1 MERAKREVIDLL
13 DCLQSDRVGVVIFAA
28 GAYPRVPLT
37 TDYVALRRI
46 LEDTSPSMLRAQGSD
61 LAAAMTESLKLFGED
76 RGADRAI
83 VVISDGESHSGA
95 LDEVGATLKAAGV
108 RVYALGVG
116 TPDGAP
122 IPEAKGGFKLDPS
135 GQMVL
140 SRLDESALSQLAAAT
155 GGATI
160 RSVASASDTA
170 QIVGELRASMA
181 RQTEESR
188 RQRVWNERFQWPLAA
203 GLGLMVLAA
212 LLGDGRVR
220 AVALA
225 LLFVGVA
232 QAGDLDDARS
242 LSAQGRHEEALRSYT
257 ELLAESPNDPAVRWG
272 MAEALYRAGRYEDA
286 ARGFQELAARAPE
299 RYRADAH
306 YNAGNAQY
314 RAGRLDDAVKSWE
327 QALAARPDHAGAQ
340 KNVEQVRQE
349 IAARQA
355 PPPESKDGAPQE
367 GEPQD
372 GEPQGRP
379 SPKTVSP
386 KTVSLKTANPK
397 KASPNKAKAQPSRS
411 AAPRR
416 RRAQPP
422 RRRALPDQ
430 AQRGAARRRR
440 EHPQRGGGPGRGPS
454 GAAQRRGASPR
465 RGERHVS
472 RRGPA
477 PPRRRGRGHPP
488 GVHRRLPQ
496 REGLVMLSAA
506 LLFATSA
513 AALRRAARARRRHR
527 APPGR
532 ADHRPAPHGHRR
544 GACLGRRRG
553 PRCPGRRSPTKGVQ
567 QSLVRVHGKTL
578 PHGHLHLRLDRA
590 QRGRDQHPGHGAER
604 RRRGHPHRP
613 LVAEGEPPGD
623 GPKRRQGRGQP
634 TRLGRARPEAPTSA
648 RCSCTR

>member
-1 MERAKREVIDLL
+1 VTFGAPALLHLLWLVPALVVLVAWAARRRRQDAERLIAARLLDRGLPPLLERRRAWRATLTLLGVALACVAAAQPRWGFTTIERKLRGVEIIVALDVSNSMLAEDVKPSRMERAKREVIDLL
-13 DCLQSDRVGVVIFAA
+13 ELLQSDRVGVVIFAA

-95 LDEVGATLKAAGV
+95 LDQVGATLKEAGV

-122 IPEAKGGFKLDPS
+122 IPEAKGGFKLDRS

-170 QIVGELRASMA
+170 QIVGELRASMV

-220 AVALA
+220 AAALA
-225 LLFVGVA
+225 LLVVGVA

-242 LSAQGRHEEALRSYT
+242 LSAQGRHDEALRSYT
-257 ELLAESPNDPAVRWG
+257 ELLAEAPDDPAIRWG

-299 RYRADAH
+299 RYRADAY

-314 RAGRLDDAVKSWE
+314 RAGRLDDAVKSWD

-340 KNVEQVRQE
+340 KNAEQVRQE

-355 PPPESKDGAPQE
+355 PPPESQDGA
-367 GEPQD
+367 PQD
-372 GEPQGRP
+372 GEPQDGQPQDGQPQDGQPEDGEPQDGQPQDGQPQDGEGAPQDQRP
-379 SPKTVSP
+379 QDGGERSPQDGERSQTKP
-386 KTVSLKTANPK
+386 GE
-397 KASPNKAKAQPSRS
+397 AQPSGVENTPNEGEAQGEAQAGQPS
-411 AAPRR
+411 DEAPPPGAASGMSP
-416 RRAQPP
+416 AE
-422 RRRALPDQ
+422 
-430 AQRGAARRRR
+430 AQRLLDAVEEGT
-440 EHPQRGGGPGRGPS
+440 
-454 GAAQRRGASPR
+454 PR
-465 RGERHVS
+465 V
-472 RRGPA
+472 
-477 PPRRRGRGHPP
+477 
-488 GVHRRLPQ
+488 
-496 REGLVMLSAA
+496 
-506 LLFATSA
+506 FI
-513 AALRRAARARRRHR
+513 
-527 APPGR
+527 
-532 ADHRPAPHGHRR
+532 
-544 GACLGRRRG
+544 
-553 PRCPGRRSPTKGVQ
+553 
-567 QSLVRVHGKTL
+567 
-578 PHGHLHLRLDRA
+578 
-590 QRGRDQHPGHGAER
+590 
-604 RRRGHPHRP
+604 
-613 LVAEGEPPGD
+613 D
-623 GPKRRQGRGQP
+623 GYPK
-634 TRLGRARPEAPTSA
+634 EKDW
-648 RCSCTR
+648 

>member
-1 MERAKREVIDLL
+1 MTFGAPALLHLLWLVPALVVLVAWAARRRRQDAERLIAARLLDRGLPPLLERRRAWRATLTLLGVALACVAAAQPRWGFTTIERKLRGVEIIVALDVSNSMLAEDVKPSRMERAKREVIDLL
-13 DCLQSDRVGVVIFAA
+13 ELLQSDRVGVVIFAA

-95 LDEVGATLKAAGV
+95 LDEVGATLKEAGV

-122 IPEAKGGFKLDPS
+122 IPEAKGGFKLDRS

-170 QIVGELRASMA
+170 QIVGELRASMV

-225 LLFVGVA
+225 LLVVGVA

-242 LSAQGRHEEALRSYT
+242 LSAQGRHDEALRSYT
-257 ELLAESPNDPAVRWG
+257 ELLAEAPDDPAIRWG

-355 PPPESKDGAPQE
+355 PPPESQDGA
-367 GEPQD
+367 PQD
-372 GEPQGRP
+372 GEPQDGQPQDGQPQDGQPQDGEPQDGQPQSGQPQDGEGAPQDQRP
-379 SPKTVSP
+379 QDGGERSPQDGERSQTKP
-386 KTVSLKTANPK
+386 GE
-397 KASPNKAKAQPSRS
+397 AQPDGGENTPNEGEAQGEAQAGQPSDEAPPPG
-411 AAPRR
+411 AASGMSP
-416 RRAQPP
+416 AE
-422 RRRALPDQ
+422 
-430 AQRGAARRRR
+430 AQRLLDAVEEGT
-440 EHPQRGGGPGRGPS
+440 
-454 GAAQRRGASPR
+454 PR
-465 RGERHVS
+465 V
-472 RRGPA
+472 
-477 PPRRRGRGHPP
+477 
-488 GVHRRLPQ
+488 
-496 REGLVMLSAA
+496 
-506 LLFATSA
+506 FI
-513 AALRRAARARRRHR
+513 
-527 APPGR
+527 
-532 ADHRPAPHGHRR
+532 
-544 GACLGRRRG
+544 
-553 PRCPGRRSPTKGVQ
+553 
-567 QSLVRVHGKTL
+567 
-578 PHGHLHLRLDRA
+578 
-590 QRGRDQHPGHGAER
+590 
-604 RRRGHPHRP
+604 
-613 LVAEGEPPGD
+613 D
-623 GPKRRQGRGQP
+623 GYPK
-634 TRLGRARPEAPTSA
+634 EKDW
-648 RCSCTR
+648 

>member
-1 MERAKREVIDLL
+1 VIDLL
-13 DCLQSDRVGVVIFAA
+13 ELLQSDRVGVVIFAA

-95 LDEVGATLKAAGV
+95 LDEVGATLKEAGV

-122 IPEAKGGFKLDPS
+122 IPEAKGGFKLDRS

-170 QIVGELRASMA
+170 QIVGELRASMV

-225 LLFVGVA
+225 LLVVGVA

-257 ELLAESPNDPAVRWG
+257 ELLAEAPDDPAIRWG

-299 RYRADAH
+299 RYRADAY

-314 RAGRLDDAVKSWE
+314 RAGRLDDAVKSWD

-340 KNVEQVRQE
+340 KNAEQVRQE

-355 PPPESKDGAPQE
+355 PPPESQDGAPQD

-372 GEPQGRP
+372 GEPQDGQPQDGQPQDGQPQDGQPQDGQPQDGEGR
-379 SPKTVSP
+379 
-386 KTVSLKTANPK
+386 
-397 KASPNKAKAQPSRS
+397 PSRS

-422 RRRALPDQ
+422 RR
-430 AQRGAARRRR
+430 
-440 EHPQRGGGPGRGPS
+440 
-454 GAAQRRGASPR
+454 
-465 RGERHVS
+465 
-472 RRGPA
+472 
-477 PPRRRGRGHPP
+477 
-488 GVHRRLPQ
+488 
-496 REGLVMLSAA
+496 
-506 LLFATSA
+506 
-513 AALRRAARARRRHR
+513 
-527 APPGR
+527 
-532 ADHRPAPHGHRR
+532 
-544 GACLGRRRG
+544 
-553 PRCPGRRSPTKGVQ
+553 
-567 QSLVRVHGKTL
+567 
-578 PHGHLHLRLDRA
+578 
-590 QRGRDQHPGHGAER
+590 
-604 RRRGHPHRP
+604 
-613 LVAEGEPPGD
+613 
-623 GPKRRQGRGQP
+623 
-634 TRLGRARPEAPTSA
+634 
-648 RCSCTR
+648 